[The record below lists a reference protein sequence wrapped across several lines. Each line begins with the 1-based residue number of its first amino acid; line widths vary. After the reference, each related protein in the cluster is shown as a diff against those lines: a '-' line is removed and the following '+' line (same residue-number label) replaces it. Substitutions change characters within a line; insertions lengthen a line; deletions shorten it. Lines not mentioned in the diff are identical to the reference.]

1 MIASTGIVPAP
12 PLFGGAIESH
22 SFALA
27 NAIAQA
33 GVRVHLI
40 GDIREGARLHP
51 NVTHHPV
58 HSPIRRFP
66 VPFPGWIMSHLIGG
80 TLTAG
85 VGYATT
91 IQEKVDV
98 AHFHEETSAMLYLR
112 LRPRA
117 RLVFTLHNPPS
128 WLGQYEPRKE
138 AFVRRTIS
146 TLTGKLV
153 IEKASHFIALSE
165 FVAIKFCNWLNLDKE
180 RVSVIG
186 HPVDTDFFKPDK
198 ESERRAREKFAL
210 AEPYIIFVGRLDS
223 RKGVANLL
231 QAVAKM
237 PSKLSTVIIGD
248 GVQKDAL
255 IKLAKELNIQSLVR
269 FLGPVS
275 VSFLPGLLSGA
286 SCMVLPSLLEMSPLT
301 VIESLSCGT
310 PVVATDLPIMEGVIK
325 NGHNG
330 LLVQHNVEALTDA
343 ISKLNTDQ
351 RLEKQMRHNAR
362 KSAVEDHSPRRV
374 ADRLIEVYDKVSQS

>member
-1 MIASTGIVPAP
+1 
-12 PLFGGAIESH
+12 
-22 SFALA
+22 
-27 NAIAQA
+27 
-33 GVRVHLI
+33 
-40 GDIREGARLHP
+40 
-51 NVTHHPV
+51 
-58 HSPIRRFP
+58 
-66 VPFPGWIMSHLIGG
+66 
-80 TLTAG
+80 
-85 VGYATT
+85 
-91 IQEKVDV
+91 
-98 AHFHEETSAMLYLR
+98 
-112 LRPRA
+112 
-117 RLVFTLHNPPS
+117 
-128 WLGQYEPRKE
+128 
-138 AFVRRTIS
+138 
-146 TLTGKLV
+146 
-153 IEKASHFIALSE
+153 
-165 FVAIKFCNWLNLDKE
+165 KFCNWLNLDKE

-301 VIESLSCGT
+301 V
-310 PVVATDLPIMEGVIK
+310 
-325 NGHNG
+325 
-330 LLVQHNVEALTDA
+330 
-343 ISKLNTDQ
+343 
-351 RLEKQMRHNAR
+351 
-362 KSAVEDHSPRRV
+362 
-374 ADRLIEVYDKVSQS
+374 